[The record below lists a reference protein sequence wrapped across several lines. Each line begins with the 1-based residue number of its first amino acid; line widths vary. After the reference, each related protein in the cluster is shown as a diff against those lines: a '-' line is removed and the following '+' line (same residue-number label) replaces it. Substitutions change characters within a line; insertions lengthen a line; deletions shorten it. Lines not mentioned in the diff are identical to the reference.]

1 MTEEIIKDLEE
12 GFEFLSWD
20 HQGITQHELYEK
32 IYTIHY
38 DISCS
43 SIETQP
49 SGVFLKESSEIYWEG
64 ELHSI
69 TMDNFGWI
77 ARYRVSNAI

>member
-32 IYTIHY
+32 I
-38 DISCS
+38 
-43 SIETQP
+43 
-49 SGVFLKESSEIYWEG
+49 
-64 ELHSI
+64 
-69 TMDNFGWI
+69 
-77 ARYRVSNAI
+77 